1 MEPRMKFNS
10 MKKKHGISKGTSLI
24 EVMVSVLILSIG
36 LLGIAAMQAT
46 ALRNTQSASER
57 TQAVVQSYSMLDAMR
72 SNPTPARANLYDTGA
87 ATWVCAAPAGA
98 TLVNRDMAAWID
110 SMKNTVSDDAC
121 GRINCGLNGAADD
134 NVCTIDV
141 RWNDSRGT
149 AGSSTQQL
157 TTVSRI

>member
-1 MEPRMKFNS
+1 MKLGSFRNTRRL
-10 MKKKHGISKGTSLI
+10 SKGTSLI

-46 ALRNTQSASER
+46 ALRNTQSAMER
-57 TQAVVQSYSMLDAMR
+57 TQAVVQSYAVLDAMR
-72 SNPTPARANLYDTGA
+72 ANLTRARNNQYDAGWTCTAPSTG
-87 ATWVCAAPAGA
+87 
-98 TLVNRDMAAWID
+98 TLVNSDMAAWIT
-110 SMKNTVSDDAC
+110 SMKATVGSDAC
-121 GRINCGLNGAADD
+121 GRISCGANGAADD

-149 AGSSTQQL
+149 GGSSVQQM